1 MSRHERIT
9 PETAAAGP
17 QAAETPASP
26 PGAPAGRSRKR
37 LVAVAAAALLLAV
50 AGWFG
55 YGYWTT
61 GRFLETTDDA
71 YVTADV
77 TLVSSRVQGYVAS
90 VEVGSN
96 DHVSAGDV
104 LVRLD
109 DGDYRN
115 ALATAESRVA
125 SAGETLARID
135 AQINAATAGVRQ
147 AEAAL
152 DMARAQ
158 QRTADTDFERV
169 RQLAADDVASQAQLD
184 AATEAQDVARAG
196 VASAEAAVASAEAQV
211 AVLRAERAE
220 AEGQRDELRLA
231 AEQAQRDLDLTV
243 LRAASD
249 GIVANMTLEPG
260 DLVAPGARLAALI
273 PDGSLYIEA
282 NLKETQLAGVGPGAS
297 VEFTLDALPGQT
309 FEGEVASISPATGAV
324 FSLLPADNATGNFT
338 KIVQRVPVRIALP
351 EDALAT
357 GQLRAGLSAEIA
369 IDIRT
374 TPQPDAT
381 RIAAE

>member
-26 PGAPAGRSRKR
+26 PEAPAGRSRKR

-147 AEAAL
+147 AEASL

-158 QRTADTDFERV
+158 QRTADSDFERV

-184 AATEAQDVARAG
+184 TATEAQDVARAG

-249 GIVANMTLEPG
+249 GVVANMTLEPG

-374 TPQPDAT
+374 TPQPDAM

>member
-9 PETAAAGP
+9 PDAAADEP
-17 QAAETPASP
+17 EAADNPVDEAP
-26 PGAPAGRSRKR
+26 PKRSRKV
-37 LVAVAAAALLLAV
+37 LIGGLAAALLLAV

-61 GRFLETTDDA
+61 GRFLEKTDDA

-90 VEVGSN
+90 VEVASN
-96 DHVSAGDV
+96 AHVSAGDV

-115 ALATAESRVA
+115 ALETAQSRVA

-135 AQINAATAGVRQ
+135 AQINAAQAGVRQ
-147 AEAAL
+147 AEASRDVAE
-152 DMARAQ
+152 AQ
-158 QRTADTDFERV
+158 RRTADTDFERV
-169 RQLAADDVASQAQLD
+169 TQLAADNVASRAQLD
-184 AATEAQDVARAG
+184 TATETQDVARAG

-211 AVLRAERAE
+211 AVLRAQRAE

-231 AEQAQRDLDLTV
+231 AAQAQRNLDLTV

-297 VEFTLDALPGQT
+297 VEISLDALPGQT

-351 EDALAT
+351 ADAIAT

-374 TPQPDAT
+374 TPGPDAT
-381 RIAAE
+381 RVAAE

>member
-9 PETAAAGP
+9 PETAAAEP

-26 PGAPAGRSRKR
+26 PEAPAGRSRKR
-37 LVAVAAAALLLAV
+37 LVAVATAALLLAV

-147 AEAAL
+147 AEASL

-169 RQLAADDVASQAQLD
+169 RQLAADNVASQAQLD
-184 AATEAQDVARAG
+184 TATEAQDVARAG